1 MCTLRATR
9 LWGSCLLLG
18 AMLSGT
24 AAAQKSLFQSETLR
38 LGESPPTTDARA
50 VAAADFNGD
59 GLVDVVGATASLFI
73 PYRRL
78 PDGGFDRNPTPIPIG
93 NSAFELLDLAGD
105 GLPDLVFG
113 AGSLALV
120 VPNFA
125 GEFVPAATSVTPSD
139 GPFADLAVAD
149 FNLDGEL
156 DLAVA
161 HGFAF
166 PLEFR
171 ISILRST
178 GAGTLLPS
186 ISTPAEPF
194 DVGLS
199 VASGD
204 LNQDGKPDVVA
215 VRSQNLVASFLG
227 DGTGQLARAGTV
239 QVNSARQCAIAD
251 VDRDGL
257 ADAVV
262 ISQNPFGG
270 AGAIATLRGSGTGQ
284 LAPPV
289 LTPLPATPSDLVVGD
304 WNLEGSVDAAVALS
318 GTQPKLQ
325 TLQANNTGT
334 WDLRDEVPIWGLAAQ
349 LRAAEMDGDGL
360 VDFVIAAR
368 NVSTTG
374 GVPLDSLVQII
385 YGTAVG
391 FERSAVLVGNVP
403 GTGHHIESAD
413 FDGDGHAD
421 ALAAGSSGLVVF
433 SGDGFGDFIKTSES
447 PTGDLIAAFGI
458 ADFDRDG
465 DVDTVVSAANSPSLR
480 LALNSGSGNFSRG
493 PIASLP
499 SSTQF
504 LTLGDFAADGVAEI
518 VCSSVSS
525 DKVTIWSVQQGNVL
539 SPSQTLTVPWTT
551 GARALVA
558 DVNGDRDPDVIAGT
572 GPSGE
577 GVLFPG
583 LGPSVATS
591 GAPITFQTLGTL
603 GVPVAAADLDGDF
616 IDDALSVGPIVTVR
630 YGSSGG
636 LVPAVG
642 GVAPALNLLSRAPRA
657 ADFDRDGYLECA
669 LSTADGRIALVGA
682 GKSKSTRFV
691 GTYFA
696 GRLVQL
702 LDSVAIDA
710 DEDGRA
716 ELLGA
721 SQSLQG
727 IYRLAPI
734 RRGPGQP
741 SPFGTGTPSCFGRVG
756 LFMNSEAKAGN
767 VDFAFTVTQAPREAL
782 GTVYVST
789 QPVAQGVDPFGLG
802 ALLHLDFT
810 LPTLMQAELRTD
822 SGGTGSAP
830 MRIPNQP
837 SIIGNKLF
845 AQAVLLERTPAPFEC
860 SPSPFGVVT
869 SRGLTFATVP

>member
-1 MCTLRATR
+1 MFS
-9 LWGSCLLLG
+9 GS
-18 AMLSGT
+18 

-50 VAAADFNGD
+50 VAAADYNGD

-78 PDGGFDRNPTPIPIG
+78 PDGGFDRSPTTIPIG

-105 GLPDLVFG
+105 GFPDLVFG
-113 AGSLALV
+113 VGALALV

-125 GEFVPAATSVTPSD
+125 GEFAPAATSVTPSD

-156 DLAVA
+156 DLAVV

-171 ISILRST
+171 ITILRSS
-178 GAGTLLPS
+178 GAGTLLPA
-186 ISTPAEPF
+186 ISTPAEQF

-215 VRSQNLVASFLG
+215 VRSQNLVTSFLG
-227 DGTGQLARAGTV
+227 DGTGQLVGAGTV
-239 QVNSARQCAIAD
+239 QVSSARQCAIAD
-251 VDRDGL
+251 VDRDGF

-262 ISQNPFGG
+262 IAQNPLQG
-270 AGAIATLRGSGTGQ
+270 AGSIATLRGSGTGQ
-284 LAPPV
+284 LAPPA
-289 LTPLPATPSDLVVGD
+289 LSALPATPSDLAVGD
-304 WNLEGSVDAAVALS
+304 WNLDGTPDAAVALS
-318 GTQPKLQ
+318 GTQPRLQ
-325 TLQANNTGT
+325 TLQANNFGS
-334 WDLRDEVPIWGLAAQ
+334 WEFRDEVPIWGLAAQ

-360 VDFVIAAR
+360 MDFVVAAR
-368 NVSTTG
+368 NVSTSG
-374 GVPLDSLVQII
+374 GVPLDSLVQIL
-385 YGTAVG
+385 YGTAIG

-403 GTGHHIESAD
+403 GTGHHVESAD

-421 ALAAGSSGLVVF
+421 ALAGGNSGLVLF
-433 SGDGFGDFIKTSES
+433 SGDGFGGFTKTAES
-447 PTGDLIAAFGI
+447 SAGGLIAAFGI

-465 DVDTVVSAANSPSLR
+465 DVDAVISGVSTPSLR
-480 LALNSGSGNFSRG
+480 LAINSGSGTFDRG
-493 PIASLP
+493 PAASLQ
-499 SSTQF
+499 SSAQF
-504 LTLGDFAADGVAEI
+504 LSLGDFAEDGIAEV

-525 DKVTIWSVQQGNVL
+525 DKVTLWSVQPGNVL
-539 SPSQTLTVPWTT
+539 APSQTLIVPWTT

-558 DVNGDRDPDVIAGT
+558 DVNGDRKPDVIAGT
-572 GPSGE
+572 GPAGEGAVFSGRGGSVSMSGE
-577 GVLFPG
+577 
-583 LGPSVATS
+583 
-591 GAPITFQTLGTL
+591 PISFQTLGTL

-616 IDDALSVGPIVTVR
+616 IDDVLSVGPIVTVR
-630 YGSSGG
+630 YGALGG
-636 LVPAVG
+636 LPPAVG
-642 GVAPALNLLSRAPRA
+642 GFAPALNLLSRAPRA

-669 LSTADGRIALVGA
+669 LSTADGRFAVVGA
-682 GKSKSTRFV
+682 GKSKSTHLI

-696 GRLVQL
+696 GRFVQI
-702 LDSVAIDA
+702 LDAVAIDA

-716 ELLGA
+716 ELLGS
-721 SQSLQG
+721 SQALQA
-727 IYRLAPI
+727 IYRLAPV

-741 SPFGTGTPSCFGRVG
+741 SPFGTGTPSCFGHVG
-756 LFMNSEAKAGN
+756 LFMNSEAKAGSI
-767 VDFAFTVTQAPREAL
+767 DFAFTVTQAPREAL
-782 GTVYVST
+782 GAVYVSP

-822 SGGTGSAP
+822 AGGTGTAP
-830 MRIPNQP
+830 VRIPNQP
-837 SIIGNKLF
+837 SIIGTKLF

-860 SPSPFGVVT
+860 SPSPYGVVT